1 MAGSCGLLVV
11 NGHHARCVHLDML
24 SQYDHYDSI
33 LMPLHAA
40 DPSYLSFEQLV
51 LPTAVERGMGIQ
63 GMKNFGN
70 AKLLQ
75 SFSAKECLS
84 YVLSLPL
91 HCTAVGCT
99 TVGQIEDD
107 VRIARQYHPLTPSE

>member
-1 MAGSCGLLVV
+1 M
-11 NGHHARCVHLDML
+11 
-24 SQYDHYDSI
+24 
-33 LMPLHAA
+33 
-40 DPSYLSFEQLV
+40 SFEQLV

-84 YVLSLPL
+84 YVLSLPV
-91 HCTAVGCT
+91 HCTAIGCT
-99 TVGQIEDD
+99 TIGQLEDD
-107 VRIARQYHPLTPSE
+107 VRIARQFKPLTPSEMVELRKRGKQSRGRYWKTGNGMWKRKLECRHCTMVDS

>member
-1 MAGSCGLLVV
+1 
-11 NGHHARCVHLDML
+11 
-24 SQYDHYDSI
+24 
-33 LMPLHAA
+33 
-40 DPSYLSFEQLV
+40 

-75 SFSAKECLS
+75 SFSARECLS
-84 YVLSLPL
+84 YVLSLPI

-107 VRIARQYHPLTPSE
+107 VRIARRYHPLTPSEMAELRKRANTIKGPLLEDWKRNVESQARMPVPYRGG